1 MLMRIIILLLLCF
14 QVLFVSAQYSFEFTY
29 GTDEDELL
37 VNAVEDYSDNV
48 ILVGR
53 IGYRSTRDYDPLI
66 IKVKPDG
73 SYISKRI
80 ISGDTNGYFKTIN
93 LLQDSTYLLTGSYGN
108 LNGVDLEN
116 LWVCKM
122 DTNLNIIYDKSY
134 NLVEGSMYFSMATNY
149 SLIDNENNIVLAGA
163 KSYEQFTDML
173 LIKLNQDGD
182 TLVTRTHHFQFE
194 QTIMN
199 ISCIPNTND
208 YMGIV
213 GLIDMH
219 NYGPIRFD
227 SVFNIIDIK
236 HLYNSTGI
244 KNKGS
249 SDHWINDTTYM
260 YSALSIV
267 DHENRIVVYNLDTA
281 LRYHNSL
288 VLDKTDTIDYP
299 AWRNSMAYAN
309 DSTVYIGGFICSI
322 DFYPTHPNAIE
333 LYVIDTGLNLLGYK
347 EYGWDANYDVWGIIA
362 TSDDGCLLYGN
373 RRTPDN
379 TTESDVYIRKVLREE
394 FDIVTTIKE
403 VDINNSYST
412 SWPNPV
418 SSNLFIKLFNTEAT
432 YLDLRV
438 LNMSGKEMTRRRV
451 YGKGNVLE
459 INVQPLSSGIYIY
472 HITLGTGQV
481 ISGKFIKIN

>member
-1 MLMRIIILLLLCF
+1 MKKTILLFLIL
-14 QVLFVSAQYSFEFTY
+14 QVLFVNAQHSFEFTY
-29 GTDEDELL
+29 GTNEDQQLF
-37 VNAVEDYSDNV
+37 NAIEDYNNNIV
-48 ILVGR
+48 LVGK
-53 IGYRSTRDYDPLI
+53 IGDRSVNDYNPLI
-66 IKVKPDG
+66 IKVKPNG
-73 SYISKRI
+73 TYISKKI
-80 ISGDTNGYFKTIN
+80 IREDTNGFFQTIN
-93 LLQDSTYLLTGSYGN
+93 LLQDSTYLLTGSYGS
-108 LNGVDLEN
+108 LNGVNLEN

-122 DTNLNIIYDKSY
+122 DTNLNIIYEKSY
-134 NLVEGSMYFSMATNY
+134 NLVEGSMYSGVAVNY
-149 SLIDNENNIVLAGA
+149 SLIDNENNIVLAGY
-163 KSYEQFTDML
+163 KNYEQFGHIM
-173 LIKLNQDGD
+173 LIKLNQEGD
-182 TLVTRTHHFQFE
+182 TLLTRTHHFQFG

-199 ISCIPNTND
+199 ISSIPNTND
-208 YMGIV
+208 YMGIA

-236 HLYNSTGI
+236 HFYFSTGI
-244 KNKGS
+244 ENKGS

-281 LRYHNSL
+281 LRYHNNL

-322 DFYPTHPNAIE
+322 EFYPTHPNAIE

-347 EYGWDANYDVWGIIA
+347 EYGWDANYDVRGVIA
-362 TSDDGCLLYGN
+362 TSDDGCLIYCN

-379 TTESDVYIRKVLREE
+379 TTESDVYIRKVLRED
-394 FDIVTTIKE
+394 FDIITTIKE
-403 VDINNSYST
+403 VDINNIYST

-451 YGKGNVLE
+451 YGNGNVLE
-459 INVQPLSSGIYIY
+459 INVQPLSAGIYIY
-472 HITLGTGQV
+472 HISLGNGQV